1 MSAGQAP
8 MTPSRA
14 VLLGHATVTLP
25 AAIVVGI
32 CAGAGALLFGT
43 SGVLG
48 GALLGSCVLAWPVWA
63 WAIRRWRLN
72 TAARVTATGQLER
85 LAVATGLTG
94 PAGSVLAQSETTWNV
109 PPVWGLLVGGLSLLI
124 AFALLTSGSSTT
136 VAIGAVVCGC
146 LAVAVGIA
154 FDLRRSDTALAR
166 LGILAAVLA
175 AAAFLALP
183 RIPAPAW
190 AAAAVGTSLTAFA
203 FCLVGLLI
211 WLPQSGRDRR
221 RWTAAGLVVVI
232 AISLVAAY
240 ASSAVPRLRAVQ
252 TSERSPQLPLAT
264 PKLTATWASFA
275 TGSDQIATTLNDGLQ
290 ISDVQIGTGTVAR
303 AGDALTVRYIMWL
316 SNGKQADS
324 SDAGGGPFKF
334 TLGTGMVIQG
344 WDEGVPGMKVG
355 GIRRLVIPPA
365 LAYGAAGTAYSSG
378 AYVVP
383 PNTTLVFIVEL
394 LSDTPP
400 T

>member
-1 MSAGQAP
+1 M
-8 MTPSRA
+8 
-14 VLLGHATVTLP
+14 
-25 AAIVVGI
+25 
-32 CAGAGALLFGT
+32 
-43 SGVLG
+43 
-48 GALLGSCVLAWPVWA
+48 
-63 WAIRRWRLN
+63 
-72 TAARVTATGQLER
+72 
-85 LAVATGLTG
+85 
-94 PAGSVLAQSETTWNV
+94 AQSERTMNV
-109 PPVWGLLVGGLSLLI
+109 PLVWGLLVGGLSFI
-124 AFALLTSGSSTT
+124 VAFALLSSGRSTN
-136 VAIGAVVCGC
+136 VAIGAVICGC
-146 LAVAVGIA
+146 LAAAVGVA

-166 LGILAAVLA
+166 LGILAALLA

-183 RIPAPAW
+183 WIAAPAW
-190 AAAAVGTSLTAFA
+190 AAAAVGTFLTAFA

-211 WLPQSGRDRR
+211 WLPESGRDRR
-221 RWTAAGLVVVI
+221 RWTARGLVVVI

-240 ASSAVPRLRAVQ
+240 ASSTGPRLRAVQ

-264 PKLTATWASFA
+264 PKLAATWASFA
-275 TGSDQIATTLNDGLQ
+275 TGSGQTPTTLNDGLQ
-290 ISDVQIGTGTVAR
+290 ISDIQIGGETVAR
-303 AGDALTVRYIMWL
+303 AGDVLTVRYIMWL

-344 WDEGVPGMKVG
+344 WDEGVPGMSVG

-365 LAYGAAGTAYSSG
+365 LAYGAAGTAYPSG

-394 LSDTPP
+394 LSDTPR

>member
-1 MSAGQAP
+1 MS
-8 MTPSRA
+8 PSRA

-25 AAIVVGI
+25 WAILVGG

-43 SGVLG
+43 PGVLG
-48 GALLGSCVLAWPVWA
+48 GVLLGSCVLAWPVWA

-72 TAARVTATGQLER
+72 TAARVTATSQLER

-94 PAGSVLAQSETTWNV
+94 PAGSVLAQAERTWNV
-109 PPVWGLLVGGLSLLI
+109 PPVWGLLVGGLSFLV
-124 AFALLTSGSSTT
+124 AFALLTSGSSAT
-136 VAIGAVVCGC
+136 VAIGVVVCGC
-146 LAVAVGIA
+146 WALAVGVG

-166 LGILAAVLA
+166 LGIFAALLAG
-175 AAAFLALP
+175 AAFLALP
-183 RIPAPAW
+183 RIAAPAW
-190 AAAAVGTSLTAFA
+190 AATAVGTFLTAFA
-203 FCLVGLLI
+203 FSLVGLLI
-211 WLPQSGRDRR
+211 WLPASGRDRQT
-221 RWTAAGLVVVI
+221 WTAAGLVLVI

-240 ASSAVPRLRAVQ
+240 ASNAGPRLRVAQ
-252 TSERSPQLPLAT
+252 TSQRSPQLPLAT
-264 PKLTATWASFA
+264 PKLIATWASFA
-275 TGSDQIATTLNDGLQ
+275 TGSDQTPTTLADGLQ
-290 ISDVQIGTGTVAR
+290 ISDAQLGTGSVAR

-324 SDAGGGPFKF
+324 SDAEGGPFKF

-344 WDEGVPGMKVG
+344 WDEGMPGMRVG
-355 GIRRLVIPPA
+355 GTRRLLIPPA
-365 LAYGAAGTAYSSG
+365 LAYGATGTAYPSG

-394 LSDTPP
+394 LSDTPG